1 MKSLTD
7 VVSGAGL
14 SVYAEIALVIFLI
27 AFVGIVISL
36 FAPSKRRTYEHL
48 RRLPIDEDTTLPS
61 LGTIAIPPFVA
72 GAPLGRRSARDD
84 SHAILRLTAQDDNS
98 HGNSEGESGTTVR
111 EQRRDRNKRWM
122 QKVGLRLLVN

>member
-14 SVYAEIALVIFLI
+14 SVYAEVALVIFLI

-36 FAPSKRRTYEHL
+36 FAPGKRRTYEHL

-61 LGTIAIPPFVA
+61 LGTIAIP
-72 GAPLGRRSARDD
+72 RSARDD
-84 SHAILRLTAQDDNS
+84 SHAILRLTAQDDN
-98 HGNSEGESGTTVR
+98 R
-111 EQRRDRNKRWM
+111 ARDDKHA
-122 QKVGLRLLVN
+122 